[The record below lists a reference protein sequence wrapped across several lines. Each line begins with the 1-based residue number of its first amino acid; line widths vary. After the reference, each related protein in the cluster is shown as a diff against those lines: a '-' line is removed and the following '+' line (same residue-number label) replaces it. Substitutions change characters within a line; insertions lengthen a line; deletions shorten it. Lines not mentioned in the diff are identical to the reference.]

1 MALTPRGAK
10 QKGANYERELAGYFN
25 TEMREEFDIE
35 AQRALLSGGGR
46 SIGGTDVDGV
56 PELHVEAK
64 RVESLSFREAIR
76 QAEKAVSQKR
86 VKDMP
91 VVITRKNHE
100 ATEDSIVMLRLRDFM
115 PLYKAWLRKRRQ
127 TPAQ

>member
-10 QKGANYERELAGYFN
+10 QKGANYERELARFFN
-25 TEMREEFDIE
+25 TEMAEEFGVE

-64 RVESLSFREAIR
+64 RVEALSFREAIR
-76 QAEKAVSQKR
+76 QAETAVSKKR
-86 VKDMP
+86 VKDVP

-100 ATEDSIVMLRLRDFM
+100 ETHDSIVMIRLREFM
-115 PLYKAWLRKRRQ
+115 PMYRAWLRGRRQ
-127 TPAQ
+127 APLG